1 MNRKDGRGPL
11 EMRPLRITPG
21 YAEYAEGS
29 ALLELGKTRVLVAVT
44 LTEGVPRHVGRRS
57 GWLMVE
63 YNLLPRSTRVRT
75 QRERYKLG
83 GRTQEVQRFLGRAFR
98 AALDLKALP
107 GKTVVVDADVL
118 QADGGTRVASLLGG
132 YAALFLALD
141 ALVKRGELD
150 DWPLTPF
157 AALSLVWHG
166 EDRILLDPTQVE
178 DENAWAD
185 LTVVAT
191 EAGDVIEVHGGGEGR
206 PVPLPVYRRMVDL
219 ALERVPPLV
228 REVHRQL
235 RSASG

>member
-1 MNRKDGRGPL
+1 MRKDGREPL
-11 EMRPLRITPG
+11 ELRPLRITPG

-29 ALLELGKTRVLVAVT
+29 ALLELGKTRVLATVT
-44 LTEGVPRHVGRRS
+44 LTEGTPRHVKRGA

-75 QRERYKLG
+75 QRERFKLG

-107 GKTVVVDADVL
+107 GKTVVIDADVL

-132 YAALFLALD
+132 YTALFLALD

-157 AALSLVWHG
+157 AAVSLVWQG
-166 EDRILLDPTQVE
+166 EDRVLLDPTQVE

-191 EAGDVIEVHGGGEGR
+191 EGGGVIEVHGGGEGR
-206 PVPLPVYRRMVDL
+206 PVPRAVYERMVGIGLDT
-219 ALERVPPLV
+219 VPGLV
-228 REVHRQL
+228 RQVHRVL
-235 RSASG
+235 REGLK

>member
-1 MNRKDGRGPL
+1 MNRKDGRQAL
-11 EMRPLRITPG
+11 ELRPLKVIPH

-29 ALLELGKTRVLVAVT
+29 ALVELGKTRVLATVT
-44 LTEGVPRHVGRRS
+44 LTEGTPRHVKRGA

-75 QRERYKLG
+75 QRERFKLG

-107 GKTVVVDADVL
+107 GKTVVIDADVL

-141 ALVKRGELD
+141 RLVREGKLD
-150 DWPLTPF
+150 DWPLIPF
-157 AALSLVWHG
+157 AAVSLVWQG
-166 EDRILLDPTQVE
+166 EDRVLLDPTQVE

-206 PVPLPVYRRMVDL
+206 PVPRAVYERMVGIGLDT
-219 ALERVPPLV
+219 VPALV
-228 REVHRQL
+228 RQVHRAL
-235 RSASG
+235 REGLK